1 MDKKFVYDFNEGSKE
16 MKSLLGGKGA
26 NLAEMTSLDLPVPPG
41 FTISTE
47 ACIRFDQEKQ
57 QLWSGLK
64 TEIEEHLTKIEQKTG
79 KRFSDEENPMLLS
92 VRSGAVDSMPGMMD
106 TILNLGLNDRSAKGL
121 AKATG
126 NERFAYDSYRRFIEM
141 FSDVAMGIPKVRF
154 DSLLEQ
160 KKSEKGADQD
170 TDLDVDDLRMLTIEY
185 KEVYR
190 EEIGEAFP
198 QDPMKQL
205 YYAIAAVFSSWNN
218 PRAVVY
224 RKLHNISNLLGTA
237 VNVQAMVFGNMGDT
251 SGTGVFFTRNPA
263 NGENKLYGE
272 FLLNAQGEDV
282 VAGVRT
288 PKDISVL
295 KSQMPEMYE
304 ELEHTAQILEEHYRD
319 MQDIEFTIENN
330 QLYFLQT
337 RNGKRTAHAAV
348 NIVVDLYKENT
359 ISKEEGIMRIQSKHL
374 EQLLHPAFEETAV
387 EKAEAI
393 AKGLGASPGAATG
406 AIYFTAEDVEEAHAN
421 GIKTILVRQETS
433 PEDIS
438 GMVKA
443 EGILTAR
450 GGMTSH
456 AAVVARGMGKC
467 CIAGC
472 TDIRVNEAEKKISL
486 KSGTLKEGDIISIDG
501 TTGIVYT
508 GEISKIEPKLSG
520 KFGEFMEWVNAV
532 KRMAVR
538 ANADTPKDAKQALK
552 FGAEGIG
559 LVRTEH
565 MFFAE
570 DRIPAVRRMILS
582 DTTEEREMALEKL
595 LPMQKDDFYY
605 IYQTMAD
612 KPVTIRLL
620 DPPLHEF
627 LPVKEKD
634 IRNLA
639 SSMDISYESLK
650 ERILKLQ
657 ESNPMLG
664 HRGVRLAVTYPEIAR
679 MQTRA
684 IIEAALEIKRNTG
697 ITVAPEL
704 MVPLIGDRKELDF
717 VKQEMEAVIKE
728 IFREKE
734 DTVPYQIGTMIE
746 VPRAALVADE
756 IAESADFFSF
766 GTNDLTQMGYGFSR
780 DDAGSFI
787 PEYLDKELLKHDP
800 FDSIDQQGI
809 GRLVKLASESA
820 RTVKPDLKLGVCGE
834 HGGDPDSIEFFESVG
849 LNYVSCSPYRVP
861 IARLAAAQATLKHKR
876 EKTAP
881 KKDPVEMDSVK
892 IR

>member
-834 HGGDPDSIEFFESVG
+834 HGGDPESIEFFESVG